1 MRPIQRLIAAAA
13 LICAGSIALAGCQGD
28 ANPYPPNGPS
38 PNFFSTNNA
47 LVRFVQGSPD
57 LDAAA
62 ATPTVAQPV
71 DVEIDGQI
79 VATNV
84 PFGAVVP
91 FNPSTDIASY
101 YSVPSGQVLVELL
114 DPTSHA
120 LIALPFAFT
129 VKTGDRWSIMAGG
142 NHIGGANG
150 DTFEIFAANDGHYL
164 TANNGFAFTFH
175 NDSPNQG
182 TGSTAASFSCTGCNG
197 GPTVFNVG
205 LGKDV
210 PPQLDA
216 SNDNLN
222 TTATGDAA
230 NSPVTLNL
238 TRTDFLP
245 QTFNLLYVD
254 VDLYQID
261 ANTTGDSEIID
272 VISQNG

>member
-1 MRPIQRLIAAAA
+1 MRLFNRLCAAAA
-13 LICAGSIALAGCQGD
+13 LSLIAGAALAGCTGD
-28 ANPYPPNGPS
+28 GNPYPPNGPN

-57 LDAAA
+57 LDATTAN
-62 ATPTVAQPV
+62 PTVAQPV
-71 DVEIDGQI
+71 DVEIDGTI
-79 VATNV
+79 VAQSL
-84 PFGAVVP
+84 PFGGIVP

-101 YSVPSGQVLVELL
+101 FSVPSGQVLVELL
-114 DPTSHA
+114 DPTTHA
-120 LIALPFAFT
+120 PVALPFVFT

-142 NHIGGANG
+142 NHQGLTP
-150 DTFEIFAANDGHYL
+150 TFALFATNDGHYV
-164 TANNGFAFTFH
+164 TGNNGFAFTFH

-182 TGSTAASFSCTGCNG
+182 STSATFTCTGCNDAAG
-197 GPTVFNVG
+197 STYSVG

-222 TTATGDAA
+222 TSAAGHAA
-230 NSPVTLNL
+230 NSPVTLSL
-238 TRTDFLP
+238 TRVDFLP
-245 QTFNLLYVD
+245 ATFNLLYVD

-261 ANTTGDSEIID
+261 SNTTGDSVIEE